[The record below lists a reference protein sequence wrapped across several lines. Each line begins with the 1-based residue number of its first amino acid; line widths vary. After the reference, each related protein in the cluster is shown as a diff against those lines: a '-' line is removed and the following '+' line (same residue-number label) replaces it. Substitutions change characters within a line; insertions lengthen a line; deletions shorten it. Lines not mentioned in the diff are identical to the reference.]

1 MKNLLQVEVGSKR
14 KRPPAGE
21 FSHMDMDEEN
31 SLEEEVSPATK
42 RSRTTAA
49 PKPKSALFS

>member
-1 MKNLLQVEVGSKR
+1 VQVEVGSKR